1 MSIDELLRE
10 RRIHRQKASA
20 DDIRALTERAEED
33 LASAVHMLEQDS
45 GWALSIAYNAVLRV
59 SRALTLARGFRPSS
73 HEGHKNTFAFLRA
86 IADENQAQL
95 ISYFDRIRVRRHRA
109 VYDTEARTSRTEAKT
124 LIEKAREFIEW
135 TKRELRE

>member
-45 GWALSIAYNAVLRV
+45 DWALSIAYNAVLRV
-59 SRALTLARGFRPSS
+59 SRALMLARGF
-73 HEGHKNTFAFLRA
+73 
-86 IADENQAQL
+86 
-95 ISYFDRIRVRRHRA
+95 
-109 VYDTEARTSRTEAKT
+109 
-124 LIEKAREFIEW
+124 
-135 TKRELRE
+135 